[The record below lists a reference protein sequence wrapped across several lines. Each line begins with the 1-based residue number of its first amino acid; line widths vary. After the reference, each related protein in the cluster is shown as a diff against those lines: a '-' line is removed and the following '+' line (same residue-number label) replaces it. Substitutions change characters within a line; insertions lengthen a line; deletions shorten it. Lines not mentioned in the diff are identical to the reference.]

1 MYKVFIQNR
10 PLFFIST
17 EEILTNPGIILP
29 SSLVGVH
36 NGFIHQLISE
46 APEDVDLYIQSE
58 APEIAFEQFFEGYDK
73 IEAAGGIVKRKKKYL
88 FIKRLGL
95 WDLPKGKIE
104 TNESPEMGAI
114 REIEEEC
121 GIENPRIKKLI
132 QITYHTYLF
141 EGKPTL
147 KKTYWYAMRYAGPKA
162 LTPQTEESITEAAW
176 LAESELELVTSTTY
190 PSIIDVIRANFT
202 TVK

>member
-176 LAESELELVTSTTY
+176 LDESELELVTSTTY
-190 PSIIDVIRANFT
+190 PSIVDVIRANFT